1 MLKKTIAAVA
11 GICLAGSA
19 VFAAGSKKSGK
30 NVTLNVMY
38 KEVTGYTPWLEQA
51 KAQFE
56 AANPNVTV
64 KLMCLPSTEADYN
77 TKTALTLQTDNSVD
91 VMVTDSFL
99 VASLVGSDC
108 LAPLTVSN
116 WTDWKTQYPESIRA
130 SQTIN
135 GKVYAIPYTTDTR
148 GLYYNAKTLA
158 AAGIKMPWQPK
169 SWADILDAVKKLHA
183 AGVAYPIWMNGS
195 KAQGEGTSMQTFEML
210 LSGTNDWLYENGKWV
225 TKSKGFTD
233 SLKFIQSL
241 KDMGIYSNINLA
253 TMLDANGWQMLPEK
267 FAKGSDVGILLDGVW
282 KAADWINALGA
293 DKVQDVIKV
302 VPMPNQNGTGF
313 TSMSGGW
320 TLAVSKLSSKKD
332 VALAFIKLAVNKENM
347 VFFTTKGGDMTV
359 RTDVGSDPRY
369 VQLNYYR
376 SAMTPYIGWTRFR
389 PAVDGY
395 PSVSIEIQTAVESV
409 ISGQKTAEEA
419 AAVYDTNVRKIVG
432 KGNYIQK

>member
-1 MLKKTIAAVA
+1 MLKKTIAVVV
-11 GICLAGSA
+11 GLCLAGSS
-19 VFAAGSKKSGK
+19 VFARSSRKTGKKT
-30 NVTLNVMY
+30 TLNVMY

-56 AANPNVTV
+56 ETHPNVTV
-64 KLMCLPSTEADYN
+64 KLLCLPSTEADYN

-108 LAPLTVSN
+108 LAPLDVSA
-116 WTDWKTQYPESIRA
+116 WADWERQYPESIRS

-135 GKVYAIPYTTDTR
+135 GKVHAIPYTTDTR
-148 GLYYNAKTLA
+148 GLYYNAKTFA
-158 AAGIKMPWQPK
+158 KAGINMPWEPK
-169 SWADILDAVKKLHA
+169 SWADILDAVKRLQT
-183 AGVAYPIWMNGS
+183 AGVPYPIWMNGS

-241 KDMGIYSNINLA
+241 HDMGIYSNMNLA
-253 TMLDANGWQMLPEK
+253 TMLDANGWQVLPEK
-267 FAKGSDVGILLDGVW
+267 FAKGSDVGILLDGCW
-282 KAADWINALGA
+282 KGADWINALGA
-293 DKVQDVIKV
+293 DKVQDTVKI
-302 VPMPNQNGTGF
+302 VPMPRQKGAGF

-320 TLAVSKLSSKKD
+320 TLAVSKLSSHKD
-332 VALAFIKLAVNKENM
+332 MALNFIKLAVNKENM
-347 VFFTTKGGDMTV
+347 VFFTTKGGDMTA
-359 RTDVGSDPRY
+359 RFDVGSDSRY
-369 VQLNYYR
+369 TQLNYYR
-376 SAMTPYIGWTRFR
+376 TAMTPYIAWTRFR

-409 ISGQKTAEEA
+409 ISGQKTADEA
-419 AAVYDTNVRKIVG
+419 AAVYAANVSKIAG
-432 KGNYIQK
+432 KGNYVEK

>member
-1 MLKKTIAAVA
+1 MLKKIIAAVL
-11 GICLAGSA
+11 GGCLICSA
-19 VFAAGSKKSGK
+19 VFAKSSKNSGK
-30 NVTLNVMY
+30 KVTLNVMY

-56 AANPNVTV
+56 AADPNVTV
-64 KLMCLPSTEADYN
+64 KLLCLPSTEADYN

-108 LAPLTVSN
+108 LAPLDVSH
-116 WTDWKTQYPESIRA
+116 WADWNTRYPESIRA

-135 GKVYAIPYTTDTR
+135 GKVYAVPYTTDTR
-148 GLYYNAKTLA
+148 GLYYNAKTLEK
-158 AAGIKMPWQPK
+158 AGIKLPWQPE

-183 AGVAYPIWMNGS
+183 AGVAYPIWMNAS

-241 KDMGIYSNINLA
+241 RDMGIYTNMNLA
-253 TMLDANGWQMLPEK
+253 TMLDANGWQVLPEK
-267 FAKGSDVGILLDGVW
+267 FAKGSDVGILLDGCW
-282 KAADWINALGA
+282 KGADWINALGA
-293 DKVQDVIKV
+293 GKVQDVVKV
-302 VPMPNQNGTGF
+302 VPMPKQNGSGS

-320 TLAVSKLSSKKD
+320 TLAVSKLSGHKD
-332 VALAFIKLAVNKENM
+332 VALEFIKLAVNKENM

-359 RTDVGSDPRY
+359 RSDVGSDPRY
-369 VQLNYYR
+369 MNLNYYR
-376 SAMTPYIGWTRFR
+376 TAMTPYIAWTRFR

-419 AAVYDTNVRKIVG
+419 AAVYNADVRKIVG
-432 KGNYIQK
+432 KGNFIEK